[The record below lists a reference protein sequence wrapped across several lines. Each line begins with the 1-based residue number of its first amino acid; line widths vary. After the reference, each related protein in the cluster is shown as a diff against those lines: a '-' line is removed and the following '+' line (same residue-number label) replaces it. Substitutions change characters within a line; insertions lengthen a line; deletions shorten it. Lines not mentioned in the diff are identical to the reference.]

1 MFGHFPFHRH
11 FIFRRTIYLWLFLR
25 RSSKPIRELKITFHY
40 LDPID
45 VLNNS
50 ASLLVPTP
58 PPGFRLYELEFDPE
72 DYVYAARETWLGLV
86 GAASQLARYGSHER
100 PPYNQRFNLVISHAP
115 MIFML
120 REHTTYGT
128 LVWAIWGLGRY
139 IALLYPMPNNVPR
152 FFGKIQVAAGLAG
165 LFYIELP
172 PNRIAVSSNHSDVS
186 SIAASRRRDVIVK
199 PTLRADRGRKTCHDD
214 PDLVIHYQF
223 LGRELFPGQVF
234 TAFLTAQTYFSEY
247 ESERRDVT
255 MVAFSVDRRVRLGV
269 HGVHTGPGSYLLT
282 WGLARIG
289 VRTVWH
295 LVMGYS
301 IDMMEFVDE
310 MRWESVSFVLEYRGV
325 GVGQGSLGW

>member
-1 MFGHFPFHRH
+1 MFGHSPSHRH
-11 FIFRRTIYLWLFLR
+11 FIFRRTTYLWLFLR
-25 RSSKPIRELKITFHY
+25 RSSKPRELKITFHY

-58 PPGFRLYELEFDPE
+58 PPGFRLYGLEFDPE

-86 GAASQLARYGSHER
+86 GAASQLARCGSHER
-100 PPYNQRFNLVISHAP
+100 PPTSQRFNLVISHAP
-115 MIFML
+115 MIFMP

-128 LVWAIWGLGRY
+128 LVWAIWELGRH
-139 IALLYPMPNNVPR
+139 IALSYPMPNNVPR

-165 LFYIELP
+165 LFYIALP
-172 PNRIAVSSNHSDVS
+172 PNRITASSNHSNVS
-186 SIAASRRRDVIVK
+186 SIVASRRRNVIVK
-199 PTLRADRGRKTCHDD
+199 PTMRADHRSKTCHDD
-214 PDLVIHYQF
+214 PDLVIHCQF
-223 LGRELFPGQVF
+223 FGRKLFPSQVF

-247 ESERRDVT
+247 ESERQEVT
-255 MVAFSVDRRVRLGV
+255 MVAFSVDRRVRLRL
-269 HGVHTGPGSYLLT
+269 HGVQTGPGSYLLT
-282 WGLARIG
+282 WGLARMG

-301 IDMMEFVDE
+301 IDMVEFVDA

-325 GVGQGSLGW
+325 RVGEGSLGW